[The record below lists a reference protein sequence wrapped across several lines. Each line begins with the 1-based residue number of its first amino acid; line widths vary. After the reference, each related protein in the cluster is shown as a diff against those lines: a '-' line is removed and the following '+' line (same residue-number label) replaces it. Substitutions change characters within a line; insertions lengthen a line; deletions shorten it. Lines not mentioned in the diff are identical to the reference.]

1 MRLTTQRL
9 SAAPLPAAADAVR
22 LLACVQSQER
32 DHAMFSLGM
41 RARRATFASVRA
53 ELDAGAF
60 LRTHILRPTWHFV
73 APEDLRWI
81 LALTSPRVVPG
92 MRARHHELEL
102 DDPRFLARAFDVLA
116 ALLAGRRYRTR
127 RQIGDAFTAIGGLPE
142 PGPQLGH
149 ALLLAELEGLICS
162 GPIAGVHHTY
172 ALVDEVVPPAPA
184 LDREQAHVRLV
195 RRFFTGHGPA
205 SVRDFTRWS
214 SLTAAATNA
223 ALAGI
228 GDELERAEIDG
239 VPHWFDPAALARRR
253 RDAPAGYLLPVYDE
267 AVLTYP
273 GVTFPKA
280 PGHPLERTA
289 ADAVWAPAVAGQRNV
304 GAWKRTV
311 GPRSVRVE
319 VRLAASAIAGERL
332 AVEGAAGRLARFFE
346 RELDLAVST
355 RSATVT

>member
-1 MRLTTQRL
+1 
-9 SAAPLPAAADAVR
+9 
-22 LLACVQSQER
+22 
-32 DHAMFSLGM
+32 
-41 RARRATFASVRA
+41 
-53 ELDAGAF
+53 
-60 LRTHILRPTWHFV
+60 
-73 APEDLRWI
+73 
-81 LALTSPRVVPG
+81 
-92 MRARHHELEL
+92 
-102 DDPRFLARAFDVLA
+102 
-116 ALLAGRRYRTR
+116 
-127 RQIGDAFTAIGGLPE
+127 
-142 PGPQLGH
+142 
-149 ALLLAELEGLICS
+149 
-162 GPIAGVHHTY
+162 
-172 ALVDEVVPPAPA
+172 
-184 LDREQAHVRLV
+184 
-195 RRFFTGHGPA
+195 
-205 SVRDFTRWS
+205 VRDFTRWS

-289 ADAVWAPAVAGQRNV
+289 DAFWAPAVAGQRNV